1 MSNNTTKTEMVV
13 EMKSSYKEEN
23 AGEGRSLRSRRVNY
37 TINEK
42 TAIKKKIKSCREV
55 PLEIKMEKGN
65 NLRIF
70 CSTTAF
76 ENIRKIIIETVASNY
91 VLEMTENKDISEKVI
106 IETIKTKE
114 RNARRAL
121 PIFVI
126 NIYRTT
132 STLLINGPQVQRF
145 VQEILPVLQSWADQN
160 EKEIDIC
167 DQHLEKML
175 RKVYPGRQVECS
187 NSSQHKIDHKIKG
200 VNDHNG
206 ETQEEENVTQDDR
219 KAENETRECDFKI
232 REHNRN
238 DEEH

>member
-1 MSNNTTKTEMVV
+1 M
-13 EMKSSYKEEN
+13 
-23 AGEGRSLRSRRVNY
+23 
-37 TINEK
+37 
-42 TAIKKKIKSCREV
+42 

-145 VQEILPVLQSWADQN
+145 VQEIPVLQSWADQN

-175 RKVYPGRQVECS
+175 RKVYSGRQVEYN
-187 NSSQHKIDHKIKG
+187 NSSEHKIDHKIKG
-200 VNDHNG
+200 VSDDNG

-219 KAENETRECDFKI
+219 KAEN
-232 REHNRN
+232 
-238 DEEH
+238 